1 MNPPS
6 QRKSSQ
12 MSRKLN
18 PWKRQRV
25 GLVESVQV
33 YFYLPRRN
41 TKAEPPRRQ
50 DAFDRHVCTQSRVI
64 DRLLKIVG
72 APEFGKSM
80 GETNIHVQEPAKVCF
95 PGSVNEVK
103 KYESKKLCS
112 PACSRQENAIFSPHI
127 HRTWEAYFCRS
138 LYFSIHAW
146 KDG

>member
-1 MNPPS
+1 
-6 QRKSSQ
+6 

-80 GETNIHVQEPAKVCF
+80 GETNIHAQEPAKVCF

-103 KYESKKLCS
+103 K
-112 PACSRQENAIFSPHI
+112 I
-127 HRTWEAYFCRS
+127 
-138 LYFSIHAW
+138 
-146 KDG
+146 